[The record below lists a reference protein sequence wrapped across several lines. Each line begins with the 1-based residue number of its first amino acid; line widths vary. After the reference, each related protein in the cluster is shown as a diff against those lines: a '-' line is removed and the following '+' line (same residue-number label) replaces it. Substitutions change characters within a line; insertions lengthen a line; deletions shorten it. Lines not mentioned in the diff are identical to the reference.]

1 MIKGITT
8 IHMIKKAEKW
18 QKLATLLGSLG
29 FEQGNGWKDGTN
41 KGASFIAPVGNLEIV
56 HGKPPMPADA
66 WIEVTDLDQLHAHIK
81 ESKVGKVGNMEPTHW
96 KSRVFTLKADTL
108 TLAFWQFDSPKP
120 LKTQTTEG
128 DLNVSGA
135 KFGIVVSR
143 FNALITERLVQGAM
157 DALRRSG
164 TREQDIEVI
173 RVPGAWE
180 VPMAARKLAQA
191 RKSDAIICLGLLMR
205 GETSNYEHISNE
217 VARGIGQAS
226 QETGVPMTYG
236 VLTCD
241 TLEQAIDRAGL
252 KMGNKGFEAAIT
264 AVEMVSLNRK
274 LASKSRMKTKMQG
287 KKVKR

>member
-8 IHMIKKAEKW
+8 IHVIKKAAEW
-18 QKLATLLGSLG
+18 QKLAALLDSLG
-29 FEQGNGWKDGTN
+29 FERGTGWKDA
-41 KGASFIAPVGNLEIV
+41 KSRGASFLAPIGNLEIV
-56 HGKPPMPADA
+56 YGQPPTPADA
-66 WIEVTDLDQLHAHIK
+66 WIEVTDLDQLHTHIK
-81 ESKVGKVGNMEPTHW
+81 KSKTGEPGPIEPTHW
-96 KSRVFTLKADTL
+96 KSRMFILKVADL
-108 TLAFWQFDSPKP
+108 KLAFWQFDSPRP
-120 LKTQTTEG
+120 FAGQTTEG
-128 DLNVSGA
+128 ELNVTGA

-143 FNALITERLVQGAM
+143 FNALITERLVQGAL

-164 TREQDIEVI
+164 TREKDIEIV

-180 VPMAARKLAQA
+180 VPMAARQFAKA
-191 RKSDAIICLGLLMR
+191 KKPDAIICLGLLMR

-226 QETGVPMTYG
+226 QDTGIAMTYG

-264 AVEMVSLNRK
+264 AIEMVSLSRK
-274 LASKSRMKTKMQG
+274 FKSK

>member
-1 MIKGITT
+1 
-8 IHMIKKAEKW
+8 MIKKSDEW
-18 QKLATLLGSLG
+18 VKLASLLDSLG
-29 FEQGNGWKDGTN
+29 FERGDGWKDGNN
-41 KGASFIAPVGNLEIV
+41 KGASYLAPIGNLEIV

-81 ESKVGKVGNMEPTHW
+81 KSKFGKTSEIEHTHW
-96 KSRVFTLKADTL
+96 KSRVFTLKTSDL
-108 TLAFWQFDSPKP
+108 TLAFWQFESPKP
-120 LKTQTTEG
+120 LKTQTIEG

-143 FNALITERLVQGAM
+143 FNALITERLVQGAL

-164 TREQDIEVI
+164 TREQDVEIV

-180 VPMAARKLAQA
+180 VPMAARQLARA
-191 RKSDAIICLGLLMR
+191 KKPDAIICLALLMR

-226 QETGVPMTYG
+226 QESGVPMTYG

-264 AVEMVSLNRK
+264 AVEMVSLARK
-274 LASKSRMKTKMQG
+274 LKSKNSG
-287 KKVKR
+287 ANKKVNR